1 MGTAIAQ
8 VNVRMDRGLKERGDA
23 TLRLAGTS
31 PAKVIRQ
38 LWERL
43 AAGGE
48 AYEQIMGVLCPNQ
61 DATTSDDPHQLVV
74 HSASLFQELGA
85 SLGIDPSTFEPDER
99 PTSAILEELEWE
111 RMEERRLA

>member
-8 VNVRMDRGLKERGDA
+8 VNVRMDRELKEKGDA

-43 AAGGE
+43 ATGGD
-48 AYEQIMGVLCPNQ
+48 AYEQIMGVLCPAQ
-61 DATTSDDPHQLVV
+61 DLATSDGSHPLVV
-74 HSASLFQELGA
+74 HSPNLFQELGT
-85 SLGIDPSTFEPDER
+85 SLGLDPATFEPDVR
-99 PTSAILEELEWE
+99 PTSAILEEVEWE
-111 RMEERRLA
+111 RMEERGLA